1 MKLTKKIALA
11 SSSALSSLLLGAK
24 MMVFAQGFDDIEV
37 SPGTGYASDFGN
49 MFSSILNVVMLIAAV
64 LVFAYLIFGG
74 IQWITSGGD
83 KVKAEEARNKITAA
97 IIGLII
103 VAASY
108 AIINLIVNFL
118 GFGSFNEVFQNVGTI
133 NDPKK

>member
-1 MKLTKKIALA
+1 MKSMKKIALA
-11 SSSALSSLLLGAK
+11 STGAVSSLLLTAK
-24 MMVFAQGFDDIEV
+24 MAMAAISDIEV
-37 SPGTGYASDFGN
+37 EPGTGYATDFGR
-49 MFSSILNVVMLIAAV
+49 MFSSVLNVVMLLAAI

-83 KVKAEEARNKITAA
+83 KGKAEEARNKITAA

-108 AIINLIVNFL
+108 AVINLVVNFL
-118 GFGSFNEVFQNVGTI
+118 GFGSFNDVFDNVTNI
-133 NDPKK
+133 NDPAK

>member
-11 SSSALSSLLLGAK
+11 SGSALSGILLQAK
-24 MMVFAQGFDDIEV
+24 MVMASFDDIEV
-37 SPGTGYASDFGN
+37 NPGTGYATDFGK

-83 KVKAEEARNKITAA
+83 KGKAEEARNKITAA

-133 NDPKK
+133 NKPN

>member
-1 MKLTKKIALA
+1 MKLIKKIALA
-11 SSSALSSLLLGAK
+11 SSSALSGVLLQTKVA
-24 MMVFAQGFDDIEV
+24 MAAFDDIEV
-37 SPGTGYASDFGN
+37 NPGTGYATDFGK
-49 MFSSILNVVMLIAAV
+49 MFSSILNVVMLMAAV

-83 KVKAEEARNKITAA
+83 KTKAEEARNKITAA

-108 AIINLIVNFL
+108 AIINLVVNFL

-133 NDPKK
+133 NQPN

>member
-1 MKLTKKIALA
+1 MKSIKKIALA
-11 SSSALSSLLLGAK
+11 FGGALSGLMLQARTI
-24 MMVFAQGFDDIEV
+24 VFSQGFDDI
-37 SPGTGYASDFGN
+37 SIDPGTGYATDFGN
-49 MFSSILNVVMLIAAV
+49 MFSAILNVVMLIAAV

-83 KVKAEEARNKITAA
+83 KGKAEEARNKITAA

-108 AIINLIVNFL
+108 AIINLVVSFL
-118 GFGSFNEVFQNVGTI
+118 GFGSFNDVFKNVGSI
-133 NDPKK
+133 NP